1 MLSRFG
7 NDSLNNNFEFKNDP
21 SPFCA
26 LLNQLLALLCRGQ
39 AFGCFTDFLICSI
52 MTIVDKYASSWRQ
65 EIKSQKGSGL
75 KRFRPSSDWQ
85 IEDNT
90 AVTVMKLF
98 SDLEESDNLGLD
110 NLEILRDLLKGV
122 KEWSLVDEVDK
133 FVRQRKDFNT
143 LLETIIPKLDELDNL
158 DQLLSLCEDHVA
170 DDAKDDIKDV
180 RSLVKELQKKNRLGV
195 ARLAVLRKILNET
208 GQQELLDLLTEFEKK
223 WEEEEKAERRKGTIL
238 RGQYTNTFTCYI
250 VLQAII
256 RLVTRTLNVLHS

>member
-1 MLSRFG
+1 MVPPGTELPCRRG
-7 NDSLNNNFEFKNDP
+7 LIERGYQFKM
-21 SPFCA
+21 SPIGYRG
-26 LLNQLLALLCRGQ
+26 LLYRVSQELTDLKKINQIL
-39 AFGCFTDFLICSI
+39 
-52 MTIVDKYASSWRQ
+52 YASSS
-65 EIKSQKGSGL
+65 EGL
-75 KRFRPSSDWQ
+75 ISENSESFNIQVNPG
-85 IEDNT
+85 DNT

-98 SDLEESDNLGLD
+98 SDLEESENLGLD

-133 FVRQRKDFNT
+133 FERQRKDFNT

-158 DQLLSLCEDHVA
+158 DQLLSLCEDHIS

-195 ARLAVLRKILNET
+195 ARLTVLRKILNET

-223 WEEEEKAERRKGTIL
+223 WKEEEKAERRKGTIL
-238 RGQYTNTFTCYI
+238 PGQYTNTFTCYI

-256 RLVTRTLNVLHS
+256 SLVTRTLNVLHS

>member
-1 MLSRFG
+1 MSSIGYRG
-7 NDSLNNNFEFKNDP
+7 
-21 SPFCA
+21 
-26 LLNQLLALLCRGQ
+26 LLYRVSQELTDLKKINQIL
-39 AFGCFTDFLICSI
+39 
-52 MTIVDKYASSWRQ
+52 YASRS
-65 EIKSQKGSGL
+65 EGL
-75 KRFRPSSDWQ
+75 ISENSESFNIQVNPG
-85 IEDNT
+85 DNT
-90 AVTVMKLF
+90 SVTVMKLF

-143 LLETIIPKLDELDNL
+143 LLETIILKLDELDNL

-195 ARLAVLRKILNET
+195 ARLTVLRKILNET
-208 GQQELLDLLTEFEKK
+208 GQQELLDLLTGFEKK

-238 RGQYTNTFTCYI
+238 PGQYTNTFTFYI

-256 RLVTRTLNVLHS
+256 SLVTRTLNVLHS

>member
-1 MLSRFG
+1 MSSIGYRG
-7 NDSLNNNFEFKNDP
+7 
-21 SPFCA
+21 
-26 LLNQLLALLCRGQ
+26 LLYRVSQELTDLKKINQIL
-39 AFGCFTDFLICSI
+39 
-52 MTIVDKYASSWRQ
+52 YASSS
-65 EIKSQKGSGL
+65 EGL
-75 KRFRPSSDWQ
+75 VSENSESFNIQVNPG
-85 IEDNT
+85 DNT

-98 SDLEESDNLGLD
+98 SDLEESENLGLD

-158 DQLLSLCEDHVA
+158 DQLLSLCEDHIA

-195 ARLAVLRKILNET
+195 ARLTVLRKILTET

-223 WEEEEKAERRKGTIL
+223 WEEQEKAERRRGTIL
-238 RGQYTNTFTCYI
+238 PGQYTNTFTCYI
-250 VLQAII
+250 VLQAITS
-256 RLVTRTLNVLHS
+256 LVTRTLNVLRS